1 MGKSPTSIIVWIEA
15 AAAVFLL
22 NLSLT
27 FVNVWPTPAIIWRG
41 GLSLEFA
48 LYVLALCCIAE
59 MRNGVHPR
67 RLVAWISAVWVLLV
81 LGRYA
86 DVTAPALY
94 GRDINL
100 YWDLRFIPDVVSMV
114 TRVAPL
120 WLLVVALA
128 GVVLFVVM
136 LYAIVG
142 WAWRR
147 VADMAA
153 TPNPRRTLAALAMA
167 AVILFAAA
175 RVSGRG
181 GADSSFPTP
190 VVETYARQIRLVA
203 TAVAAPRS
211 LAPSPPMSSD
221 LSRIAGADVLLIF
234 IESYG
239 AVAYDR
245 PTFASGLAGRRAEFE
260 AAIHDTHRAS
270 ASAFV
275 ESPTFG
281 GGSWL
286 AHISL
291 LSGIEVRDPDTN
303 ALLMTQRRDTMAK
316 AFARRGYRTVAW
328 MPGMRQRWPEGRFYG
343 FDDIYGADRL
353 AYRGPEFGWFAIP
366 DQYSL
371 DRLDAFEVN
380 RPSRQP
386 LFVFFPTISTH
397 FPFSPTP
404 PYQPDWRRLTDPH
417 PYDGP
422 DIVRAYAREPNW
434 VDFGP
439 GYVDALSYDFT
450 SIAGYLR
457 KQADRDMVMIVLGD
471 HQPPAAVSGE
481 HASWDV
487 PVHVIAGRQAV
498 LDRLVSHGFQR
509 GFTPRRPSLGRMHT
523 LLPMLLEAFGDSR
536 P

>member
-1 MGKSPTSIIVWIEA
+1 M
-15 AAAVFLL
+15 
-22 NLSLT
+22 
-27 FVNVWPTPAIIWRG
+27 
-41 GLSLEFA
+41 
-48 LYVLALCCIAE
+48 
-59 MRNGVHPR
+59 
-67 RLVAWISAVWVLLV
+67 
-81 LGRYA
+81 
-86 DVTAPALY
+86 
-94 GRDINL
+94 
-100 YWDLRFIPDVVSMV
+100 
-114 TRVAPL
+114 
-120 WLLVVALA
+120 
-128 GVVLFVVM
+128 
-136 LYAIVG
+136 
-142 WAWRR
+142 
-147 VADMAA
+147 
-153 TPNPRRTLAALAMA
+153 
-167 AVILFAAA
+167 
-175 RVSGRG
+175 
-181 GADSSFPTP
+181 
-190 VVETYARQIRLVA
+190 
-203 TAVAAPRS
+203 
-211 LAPSPPMSSD
+211 
-221 LSRIAGADVLLIF
+221 
-234 IESYG
+234 
-239 AVAYDR
+239 
-245 PTFASGLAGRRAEFE
+245 
-260 AAIHDTHRAS
+260 
-270 ASAFV
+270 SAFV

-404 PYQPDWRRLTDPH
+404 PYQPDWRRITDRH

-434 VDFGP
+434 TDFGP

-450 SIAGYLR
+450 SIAGYVGAH
-457 KQADRDMVMIVLGD
+457 ADRDTVMIVLGD

-487 PVHVIAGRQAV
+487 PVHVIASRMAV
-498 LDRLVSHGFQR
+498 LDRLVGHGFQR
-509 GFTPRRPSLGRMHT
+509 GLTPRRPSLGRMHT
-523 LLPMLLEAFGDSR
+523 LLPMLLDAFGDSR

>member
-1 MGKSPTSIIVWIEA
+1 MGRSPSSIIVWIA
-15 AAAVFLL
+15 PAAAVFLL
-22 NLSLT
+22 NASLT
-27 FVNVWPTPAIIWRG
+27 FVNVWPTPAITWRG

-48 LYVLALCCIAE
+48 VCVLALCIAGS
-59 MRNGVHPR
+59 RNRVHSR
-67 RLVAWISAVWVLLV
+67 RLIAWISSVWVLLV

-120 WLLVVALA
+120 WLVLAALA
-128 GVVLFVVM
+128 GIVLFVVI
-136 LYAIVG
+136 LYAIVR

-147 VADMAA
+147 VIDMAA
-153 TPNPRRTLAALAMA
+153 AANRRRTLAALAMA
-167 AVILFAAA
+167 AVVVFVAA

-203 TAVAAPRS
+203 TAMAAPRS
-211 LAPSPPMSSD
+211 LAPSPPMTSD
-221 LSRIAGADVLLIF
+221 LSRIAGADILLIF

-245 PTFASGLAGRRAEFE
+245 PAFASGLAAARARFE
-260 AAIHDTHRAS
+260 AAIHDAHRAS
-270 ASAFV
+270 VSAFV

-404 PYQPDWRRLTDPH
+404 PYQPDWRRITDRH

-434 VDFGP
+434 TDFGP

-450 SIAGYLR
+450 SIAGYVGAH
-457 KQADRDMVMIVLGD
+457 ADRDTVMIVLGD

-487 PVHVIAGRQAV
+487 PVHVIASRMAV
-498 LDRLVSHGFQR
+498 LDRLVGHGFQR
-509 GFTPRRPSLGRMHT
+509 GLTPRRPSLGRMHT
-523 LLPMLLEAFGDSR
+523 LLPMLLDAFGDSR

>member
-1 MGKSPTSIIVWIEA
+1 MHS
-15 AAAVFLL
+15 
-22 NLSLT
+22 
-27 FVNVWPTPAIIWRG
+27 
-41 GLSLEFA
+41 
-48 LYVLALCCIAE
+48 
-59 MRNGVHPR
+59 R
-67 RLVAWISAVWVLLV
+67 RLIAWISSVWVLLV

-120 WLLVVALA
+120 WLVLAALA
-128 GVVLFVVM
+128 GIVLFVVI
-136 LYAIVG
+136 LYAIVR

-147 VADMAA
+147 VIDMAA
-153 TPNPRRTLAALAMA
+153 AANRRRTLAALAMA
-167 AVILFAAA
+167 AVVVFVAA

-203 TAVAAPRS
+203 TAMAAPRS
-211 LAPSPPMSSD
+211 LAPSPPMTSD

-245 PTFASGLAGRRAEFE
+245 PAFASGLAAARARFE
-260 AAIHDTHRAS
+260 AAIHDAHRAS
-270 ASAFV
+270 VSAFV

-328 MPGMRQRWPEGRFYG
+328 M
-343 FDDIYGADRL
+343 
-353 AYRGPEFGWFAIP
+353 
-366 DQYSL
+366 
-371 DRLDAFEVN
+371 
-380 RPSRQP
+380 
-386 LFVFFPTISTH
+386 
-397 FPFSPTP
+397 
-404 PYQPDWRRLTDPH
+404 
-417 PYDGP
+417 
-422 DIVRAYAREPNW
+422 
-434 VDFGP
+434 
-439 GYVDALSYDFT
+439 
-450 SIAGYLR
+450 
-457 KQADRDMVMIVLGD
+457 
-471 HQPPAAVSGE
+471 
-481 HASWDV
+481 
-487 PVHVIAGRQAV
+487 
-498 LDRLVSHGFQR
+498 
-509 GFTPRRPSLGRMHT
+509 
-523 LLPMLLEAFGDSR
+523 
-536 P
+536 

>member
-1 MGKSPTSIIVWIEA
+1 MGRSPSSIIVWIA
-15 AAAVFLL
+15 PAAAVFLL
-22 NLSLT
+22 NASLT
-27 FVNVWPTPAIIWRG
+27 FVNVWPTPAITWRG
-41 GLSLEFA
+41 GLSLEFNIC
-48 LYVLALCCIAE
+48 VLALCIAGS
-59 MRNGVHPR
+59 RNRVHSR
-67 RLVAWISAVWVLLV
+67 RLIAWISSVWVLLV

-120 WLLVVALA
+120 WLVLAALA
-128 GVVLFVVM
+128 GIVLFVVI
-136 LYAIVG
+136 LYAIVR

-147 VADMAA
+147 VIDMAA
-153 TPNPRRTLAALAMA
+153 AANRRRTLAALAMA
-167 AVILFAAA
+167 AVVVFVAA
-175 RVSGRG
+175 RVS
-181 GADSSFPTP
+181 
-190 VVETYARQIRLVA
+190 
-203 TAVAAPRS
+203 
-211 LAPSPPMSSD
+211 
-221 LSRIAGADVLLIF
+221 
-234 IESYG
+234 
-239 AVAYDR
+239 
-245 PTFASGLAGRRAEFE
+245 
-260 AAIHDTHRAS
+260 
-270 ASAFV
+270 
-275 ESPTFG
+275 
-281 GGSWL
+281 GSWL

-404 PYQPDWRRLTDPH
+404 PYQPDWRRITDRH

-434 VDFGP
+434 TDFGP

-450 SIAGYLR
+450 SIAGYVGAH
-457 KQADRDMVMIVLGD
+457 ADRDTVMIVLGD

-487 PVHVIAGRQAV
+487 PVHVIASRMAV
-498 LDRLVSHGFQR
+498 LDRLVGHGFQR
-509 GFTPRRPSLGRMHT
+509 GLTPRRPSLGRMHT
-523 LLPMLLEAFGDSR
+523 LLPMLLDAFGDSR

>member
-1 MGKSPTSIIVWIEA
+1 MGRSPSSIIVWIA
-15 AAAVFLL
+15 PAAAVFLL
-22 NLSLT
+22 NASLT
-27 FVNVWPTPAIIWRG
+27 FINVWPTPAITWRG
-41 GLSLEFA
+41 GLSLEFNIC
-48 LYVLALCCIAE
+48 VLALCIAGS
-59 MRNGVHPR
+59 RNRVHSR
-67 RLVAWISAVWVLLV
+67 RLIAWISSVWVLLV

-120 WLLVVALA
+120 WLVLAALA
-128 GVVLFVVM
+128 GIVLFVVI
-136 LYAIVG
+136 LYAIVR

-147 VADMAA
+147 VIDMA
-153 TPNPRRTLAALAMA
+153 
-167 AVILFAAA
+167 
-175 RVSGRG
+175 
-181 GADSSFPTP
+181 
-190 VVETYARQIRLVA
+190 
-203 TAVAAPRS
+203 
-211 LAPSPPMSSD
+211 
-221 LSRIAGADVLLIF
+221 
-234 IESYG
+234 
-239 AVAYDR
+239 
-245 PTFASGLAGRRAEFE
+245 E
-260 AAIHDTHRAS
+260 AAIHDAHRAS
-270 ASAFV
+270 VSAFV

-386 LFVFFPTISTH
+386 LFVFFPTIITH
-397 FPFSPTP
+397 FPFGPTP
-404 PYQPDWRRLTDPH
+404 PYQPDWRRITDRH

-434 VDFGP
+434 TDFGP

-450 SIAGYLR
+450 SIAGYVGAH
-457 KQADRDMVMIVLGD
+457 ADRDTVMIVLGD

-487 PVHVIAGRQAV
+487 PVHVIASRTAV
-498 LDRLVSHGFQR
+498 LDRLVGH
-509 GFTPRRPSLGRMHT
+509 
-523 LLPMLLEAFGDSR
+523 
-536 P
+536 

>member
-1 MGKSPTSIIVWIEA
+1 MGKSPKKIIVWIAPA
-15 AAAVFLL
+15 AALFLL
-22 NLSLT
+22 DASLT
-27 FVNVWPTPAIIWRG
+27 FTNIWPTPAITWRG

-48 LYVLALCCIAE
+48 ICVLALCAAA
-59 MRNGVHPR
+59 MGNDVHPR
-67 RLVAWISAVWVLLV
+67 RLSAWLSALWLLLV
-81 LGRYA
+81 AGRYA

-100 YWDLRFIPDVVSMV
+100 YWDLRFIPDVVAMV

-120 WLLVVALA
+120 WLIAVAIA
-128 GVVLFVVM
+128 ASVLFVAA
-136 LYAIVG
+136 LYAIVR
-142 WAWRR
+142 WAWRE
-147 VADMAA
+147 VATLVAE
-153 TPNPRRTLAALAMA
+153 PHKRRTLAALAAMA
-167 AVILFAAA
+167 IAAFVIA
-175 RVSGRG
+175 RATGHA
-181 GADSSFPTP
+181 GADSFFPTP

-203 TAVAAPRS
+203 TAIAAPRS
-211 LAPSPPMSSD
+211 LAPSPPMTSD
-221 LSRIAGADVLLIF
+221 LSRVAGADVLLIF
-234 IESYG
+234 VESYG

-245 PTFASGLAGRRAEFE
+245 PSFASGLSRGRAQLE
-260 AAIHDTHRAS
+260 AAIRDTNRAVV
-270 ASAFV
+270 SAFV

-286 AHISL
+286 AHITL

-303 ALLMTQRRDTMAK
+303 ALLMTQQRDTMAK

-328 MPGMRQRWPEGRFYG
+328 MPGMRQSWPEGRFYG
-343 FDDIYGADRL
+343 FDEIYGADRL

-371 DRLDAFEVN
+371 DRLDAFEMN
-380 RPSRQP
+380 RPSRAP

-422 DIVRAYAREPNW
+422 DIVRAYAREPDW
-434 VDFGP
+434 TDFGP
-439 GYVDALSYDFT
+439 GYVDALSYDFA

-457 KQADRDMVMIVLGD
+457 RHADRDQVFIVLGD

-487 PVHVIAGRQAV
+487 PVHVIASRQAV
-498 LDRLVSHGFQR
+498 LDRLISHGFHAGLMPQR
-509 GFTPRRPSLGRMHT
+509 ASLGKMHT
-523 LLPMLLEAFGDSR
+523 LLPVFLHAFGDASS
-536 P
+536 

>member
-1 MGKSPTSIIVWIEA
+1 MGKSLTPKMDWIA
-15 AAAVFLL
+15 PAAAVFLL
-22 NLSLT
+22 NASLT
-27 FVNVWPTPAIIWRG
+27 FVNVWPTPTVTWRG

-48 LYVLALCCIAE
+48 LSVLALCVAGS
-59 MRNGVHPR
+59 RNRVRSR
-67 RLVAWISAVWVLLV
+67 RALAWISAAWVLLV

-94 GRDINL
+94 GRAINL
-100 YWDLRFIPDVVSMV
+100 FWDLRFIPDVVSMV

-120 WLLVVALA
+120 WLVAVSLG
-128 GVVLFVVM
+128 GVVLFTAT
-136 LYAIVG
+136 LYGIVR

-147 VADMAA
+147 MIDMAA
-153 TPNPRRTLAALAMA
+153 DRNRRRILAALATA
-167 AVILFAAA
+167 AVIVFVAA
-175 RVSGRG
+175 RISGRG
-181 GADSSFPTP
+181 GADSPFPTP
-190 VVETYARQIRLVA
+190 VIETYARQIKLVA
-203 TAVAAPRS
+203 TAMAAPRG
-211 LAPSPPMSSD
+211 LAPSPPMTSD

-245 PTFASGLAGRRAEFE
+245 PAFASGLAAGRARLE
-260 AAIHDTHRAS
+260 AAIDDSHRAS
-270 ASAFV
+270 VSALV

-303 ALLMTQRRDTMAK
+303 ALLMTQQRDTMAK

-371 DRLDAFEVN
+371 DRLDAFEVS
-380 RPSRQP
+380 RPSRPP

-397 FPFSPTP
+397 FPFGPTP
-404 PYQPDWRRLTDPH
+404 PYQPDWRRITDAH

-434 VDFGP
+434 IDFGP

-450 SIAGYLR
+450 SIAGYVR
-457 KQADRDMVMIVLGD
+457 AHADGDMVMIVIGD

-487 PVHVIAGRQAV
+487 PVHVIAGRQPV
-498 LDRLVSHGFQR
+498 LDRLVGYGFQR
-509 GFTPRRPSLGRMHT
+509 GFTPRRPSLGRMHM
-523 LLPMLLEAFGDSR
+523 LLPMLLDAFGDSR